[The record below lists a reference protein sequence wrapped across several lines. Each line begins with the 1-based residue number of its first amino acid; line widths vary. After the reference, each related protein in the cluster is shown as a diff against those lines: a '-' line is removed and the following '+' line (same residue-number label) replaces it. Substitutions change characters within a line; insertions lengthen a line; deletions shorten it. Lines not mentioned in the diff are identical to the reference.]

1 MIQVERITPDGD
13 MVKLRVARSFF
24 GRPAYFTAAYWI
36 DGVLIDTGCAHT
48 ARQFVSTL
56 RGWRIDRV
64 VNTHAHEDHIGANAA
79 VQEAFRCPIQAH
91 PAALPILR
99 DPTRQPLQLYR
110 RLFWGRPEPCDADVL
125 GEWVETPRHHLQ
137 VIHTPGHSLG
147 HVCFFEPERGWL
159 FSGDAY
165 IGGRDRALR
174 KGYDIHGILD
184 SLRTLAELP
193 VQAIMAGSGT
203 VRWEGV
209 EPLLDKIAYLEELGE
224 RIQKLH
230 DQGLSPRRIRRRVL
244 GPEIPIAYVTLGHF
258 SGRHLVDSYLDGFER
273 AAENSAAEAGIRSVE
288 TKSDQGGE
296 AADADPQ
303 IATPDAAGYVK
314 NGRSDA

>member
-1 MIQVERITPDGD
+1 MIQVEKLTPAGD
-13 MVKLRVARSFF
+13 VVKLRVARGFF

-56 RGWRIDRV
+56 RGWRVDRV
-64 VNTHAHEDHIGANAA
+64 ANTHAHEDHIGANAA
-79 VQEAFRCPIQAH
+79 VQAAFRCSIQAH

-99 DPTRQPLQLYR
+99 DPARQPLQLYR
-110 RLFWGRPEPCDADVL
+110 RLFWGWPEPCEVESL
-125 GEWVETPRHHLQ
+125 GEWVETPRHRLQ
-137 VIHTPGHSLG
+137 VVHTPGHSPG
-147 HVCFFEPERGWL
+147 HVCFFEPEQGWL

-174 KGYDIHGILD
+174 EGYDIHGILG
-184 SLRTLAELP
+184 SLKKLADLP

-203 VRWEGV
+203 VRWHGV

-224 RIQKLH
+224 RIRHLH

-244 GPEIPIAYVTLGHF
+244 GPELPIAYVTLGHF
-258 SGRHLVDSYLDGFER
+258 SGRHLVDSYLNGFKSSGGTKDSATEMAPAER
-273 AAENSAAEAGIRSVE
+273 GHIQDP
-288 TKSDQGGE
+288 K
-296 AADADPQ
+296 ADD
-303 IATPDAAGYVK
+303 TG
-314 NGRSDA
+314 